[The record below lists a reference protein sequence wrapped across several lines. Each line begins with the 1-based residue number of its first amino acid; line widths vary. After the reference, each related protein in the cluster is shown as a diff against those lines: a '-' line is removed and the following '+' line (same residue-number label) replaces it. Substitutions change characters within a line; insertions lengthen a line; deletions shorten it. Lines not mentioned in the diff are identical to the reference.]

1 MFSFWKPTT
10 WPIKGDIT
18 GPEVHGG
25 LGVTIAPQLK
35 SSHPRRS
42 VLLHIHPHNMPASII
57 NIIISSYSFT
67 SSSESLKVG
76 ILNPFFYYDLF
87 YLLEVFG
94 HSYLFP
100 SWPHNH
106 CSLTIINLIKIIIII
121 IWFDNVLNHN
131 NDSSPG
137 LIIIVVDNGIEVVQV
152 IWTIFVGPWALA
164 PYPLK
169 LRVWIAEAPK
179 SSARV

>member
-1 MFSFWKPTT
+1 MRLVKFQRGDIAHFEILSTTLYNVRGRTSFLFLSYMPTIFWT
-10 WPIKGDIT
+10 MSVQQKSYTPRVCIWNNHDNYGFNFNCSPFENQPHGQLRGDIT

-35 SSHPRRS
+35 SSHPQRS

-87 YLLEVFG
+87 YLLEVYS
-94 HSYLFP
+94 HSYLF
-100 SWPHNH
+100 
-106 CSLTIINLIKIIIII
+106 LV
-121 IWFDNVLNHN
+121 F
-131 NDSSPG
+131 
-137 LIIIVVDNGIEVVQV
+137 IVVGQ
-152 IWTIFVGPWALA
+152 
-164 PYPLK
+164 
-169 LRVWIAEAPK
+169 
-179 SSARV
+179 